1 MCYTCSVMEKNYY
14 EELLE
19 TLQECME
26 RAEYQK
32 AKELIDEEFRMPY
45 IPMDVEK
52 KLSEYRNEIMFQL
65 KGETST
71 SFSFE
76 EIVDMLNGT
85 LEEQAAA
92 IGYLENVNLR
102 SYMDVLQDY
111 LKEEHPRLLKSMVI
125 SQMIAQQISSEVEM
139 KEGGMTY
146 SFIPMTLEDVTDT
159 DGYNI
164 AEKLIEDTL
173 ERDNPSA
180 ARIARTLLLEV
191 CYNKLPENFEEEE
204 GEYLAYSCIRKTL
217 LSLGAEDLWDDFVS
231 EFSVRED
238 YLWDINI

>member
-1 MCYTCSVMEKNYY
+1 MEKNYY

-19 TLQECME
+19 TLQGYMDH
-26 RAEYQK
+26 AEYQK

-52 KLSEYRNEIMFQL
+52 KLNEYRHEIMFQL
-65 KGETST
+65 KKEVQT

-102 SYMDVLQDY
+102 GYMDVLQDY
-111 LKEEHPRLLKSMVI
+111 LKEDHPRLLKSMVI
-125 SQMIAQQISSEVEM
+125 SQMIAQQISSQVEM
-139 KEGGMTY
+139 KDRGMTY
-146 SFIPMTLEDVTDT
+146 SFIPLSLEDAADS
-159 DGYNI
+159 DGYNS
-164 AEKLIEDTL
+164 ALKVIEDTL

-191 CYNKLPENFEEEE
+191 CYSRLPESFEEEE

-217 LSLGAEDLWDDFVS
+217 LSLGAADLWEDFVS
-231 EFSVRED
+231 EFAVRED
-238 YLWDINI
+238 YVWDINI